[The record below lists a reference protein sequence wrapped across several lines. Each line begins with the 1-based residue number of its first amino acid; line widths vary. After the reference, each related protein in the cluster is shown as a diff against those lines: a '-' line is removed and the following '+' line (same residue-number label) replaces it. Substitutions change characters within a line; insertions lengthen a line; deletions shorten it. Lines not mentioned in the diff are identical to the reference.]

1 MLNLVAGLVFLGLG
15 FKGYWDHKSRWYAIG
30 SLCTM
35 FALAAVGAHLIAR
48 RSPQTDKKDV

>member
-1 MLNLVAGLVFLGLG
+1 LNLVAGLVFLGLG